1 MEAKEGSLALPQ
13 ESRMGNIGRQEIRL
27 FLREQRVAL
36 TKAVSPRS
44 LKKADWVKEGNKKP
58 ACFSANCI
66 QNLLRMHPP
75 SPTLFPSSHFSAI
88 IAA

>member
-13 ESRMGNIGRQEIRL
+13 ESRLGNIGRQEIRL

-44 LKKADWVKEGNKKP
+44 LKKADWE
-58 ACFSANCI
+58 I
-66 QNLLRMHPP
+66 
-75 SPTLFPSSHFSAI
+75 
-88 IAA
+88 